1 MSTATLDRGLSL
13 VRGATMSLSS
23 DPLYAEML
31 VERERLLVSCQMC
44 VKFFFSVWQV
54 LVAILHFIDLKSW
67 IAVLV
72 AFMVQ
77 SGFEGQSGQQGCEAS

>member
-1 MSTATLDRGLSL
+1 MSN
-13 VRGATMSLSS
+13 VCK
-23 DPLYAEML
+23 
-31 VERERLLVSCQMC
+31 V
-44 VKFFFSVWQV
+44 FFSVWQV